1 MKIEAMCPMET
12 DRWGRELATHGSLFF
27 PLACYDDDMT
37 FLDVSWHWHE
47 ELEVILAVQGT
58 LRVRTSAGTFLLQ
71 EGEGCFLNTGV
82 PHEVVNAGEGPAR
95 LHSLVF
101 HSRLIAGSQDSVYW
115 EKYLLPLLRD
125 PERKLLRFL
134 PDIPWQK
141 QAMDSIARAWEAAAQ
156 EPRGFEFTAREE
168 LSRLVLLLTDEIT
181 RPRQAYTSRQIPQH
195 GAGGKD
201 DGIHSGALRP
211 GDFCGGNCPER
222 GP

>member
-1 MKIEAMCPMET
+1 MPYR
-12 DRWGRELATHGSLFF
+12 DRPLGQELATHGSLFF

-101 HSRLIAGSQDSVYW
+101 HSRLISGSQDSVYW

-134 PDIPWQK
+134 PDISWQK

-156 EPRGFEFTAREE
+156 EPRGFEFTAREGAFPAGAAADGRNHPAPAGVH
-168 LSRLVLLLTDEIT
+168 LPADS
-181 RPRQAYTSRQIPQH
+181 QH